1 MNQIGMTALDG
12 ADPLGFMAAAGV
24 LRVITRTHPE
34 ARLSW
39 RDDGSLSAVLQSA
52 EPLDLVAVLC
62 TDLTRWRLTH
72 AAVDF
77 AVGADRKVQDLKH
90 EPGEFRTL
98 MTNLATDPE
107 AGEFVAAYATGVA
120 MDGTG
125 QTKPTSLHFTAGQQR
140 FMDAILDLR
149 AHVTEAD
156 IVEALFG
163 PWRGRTGT
171 KDTRWRAAS
180 ERSRAL
186 LSFDPGKEAPTSV
199 PGAAWLAF
207 QAMPLFPVV
216 PVGRRAVTTGFTGR
230 GKREQFTW
238 PIWSEPLTLAE
249 ARLLIGSRDLAALPT
264 RERTSRGIH
273 RVLQADVI
281 RNAQGYGNFAAAQPV

>member
-1 MNQIGMTALDG
+1 MNEIRLTGLD
-12 ADPLGFMAAAGV
+12 ATDPLGFMAAAGV
-24 LRVITRTHPE
+24 LRVVARNDMH

-39 RDDGSLSAVLQSA
+39 LDTESLSAVLHTT
-52 EPLDLVAVLC
+52 ELLDLLAVIWV
-62 TDLTRWRLTH
+62 DLNRWRIAH

-90 EPGEFRTL
+90 EPGEFREL
-98 MTNLATDPE
+98 MARLATEPE
-107 AGEFVAAYATGVA
+107 AAEFVASYATGIAV
-120 MDGTG
+120 DGTG
-125 QTKPTSLHFTAGQQR
+125 QTKPTSLHFSAGQQR
-140 FMDAILDLR
+140 FMDAVLDLR
-149 AHVTEAD
+149 TQVTEAD
-156 IVEALFG
+156 LLEALFG
-163 PWRGRTGT
+163 PWRGRSGT

-216 PVGRRAVTTGFTGR
+216 PVGRRIVTTGVTGR

-238 PIWSEPLTLAE
+238 PVWSGALTVSE
-249 ARLLIGSRDLAALPT
+249 VRLLIGTKGLAEMRP
-264 RERTSRGIH
+264 RERASRGIK
-273 RVLQADVI
+273 RVLQADI
-281 RNAQGYGNFAAAQPV
+281 NRNPQGYGNFAAAHPV